1 MREPIRPSTNQ
12 SDICFAGRV
21 TGMVVAHLN
30 TLGERKVR
38 DR

>member
-1 MREPIRPSTNQ
+1 MREPMRPSTNQ
-12 SDICFAGRV
+12 SDIRFARCV